1 MIDQFDRLR
10 RRNAFVE
17 QYKKEKIFADGLE
30 EFDDARC
37 VARSSLL
44 ARRVLSGVLGSP
56 FCFIRS
62 ATAEELLKEYK
73 ACESPDYITYVRPFV
88 PPFSELAHSSSY
100 AIPLL
105 ACDIGRPQLIVD
117 CPHTGIW

>member
-17 QYKKEKIFADGLE
+17 QYKKENIFADGLE

-44 ARRVLSGVLGSP
+44 ASRVLSGVFG
-56 FCFIRS
+56 
-62 ATAEELLKEYK
+62 
-73 ACESPDYITYVRPFV
+73 
-88 PPFSELAHSSSY
+88 
-100 AIPLL
+100 PLF
-105 ACDIGRPQLIVD
+105 RPQGDGRRVAQGVQGVREPRLYHIRASL
-117 CPHTGIW
+117 CPTLLCARSFFFVCDPPSGL